1 MRGITLKGV
10 NFARMN
16 IFHGAF
22 SKIPI
27 TVFPQTSVILVLHKE
42 HLITSSLWVIHC
54 SDLSFIFSLDAK
66 TSPFGNLC
74 IIGGYQIIHHSSRA
88 SSACVQHNRT
98 RGIPIMF
105 QELHRSQVRKLQLY
119 YDLTSN
125 QCELSSATKEE
136 ALDKRVK
143 KNYFIYTERLK

>member
-1 MRGITLKGV
+1 MQE
-10 NFARMN
+10 A
-16 IFHGAF
+16 
-22 SKIPI
+22 
-27 TVFPQTSVILVLHKE
+27 
-42 HLITSSLWVIHC
+42 
-54 SDLSFIFSLDAK
+54 
-66 TSPFGNLC
+66 SPFGNLC

-88 SSACVQHNRT
+88 SWACVQHNRT

-136 ALDKRVK
+136 ALDKLVK
-143 KNYFIYTERLK
+143 KDYFIYAERLK